1 MIETPAEIL
10 SHHATKEAAD
20 SFVAWRK
27 RTKKPLS
34 ETAALRIAKTLAAI
48 NAAGGDAS
56 DALGMAEER
65 GWQTIRPDWYFK
77 AVKEETAA
85 MPKPSPATDRLATWA
100 DSIRT
105 GKDYLCRSI
114 PSTAARELVQRGLVS
129 KEQCRAVG
137 VAL

>member
-10 SHHATKEAAD
+10 AHHTTEEAAK

-27 RTKKPLS
+27 KAKRPLT

-48 NAAGGDAS
+48 VAAGGDAS

-77 AVKEETAA
+77 AVKEEAAA
-85 MPKPSPATDRLATWA
+85 MPKPSPATDRLSTWA
-100 DSIRT
+100 DSIKT
-105 GKDYLCRSI
+105 GKDFLCRNI
-114 PSTAARELVQRGLVS
+114 PPTAARELVQRGIVTP
-129 KEQCRAVG
+129 EQCKRAG
-137 VAL
+137 VSL

>member
-1 MIETPAEIL
+1 MMETPAEIL
-10 SHHATKEAAD
+10 SHHCTQNAAH

-27 RTKKPLS
+27 RTKKPLT

-48 NAAGGDAS
+48 TAAGGDAS

-65 GWQTIRPDWYFK
+65 GWQTIRPDWYFQ
-77 AVKEETAA
+77 AVAKETAA
-85 MPKPSPATDRLATWA
+85 MPKPSPMIDKAATWA
-100 DSIRT
+100 EAIRS

-114 PSTAARELVQRGLVS
+114 PSTAARELVQRGMVTPD
-129 KEQCRAVG
+129 QCRQAG